1 MPFTVEELTFLDMY
15 KSSDIEITKKEI
27 RKSLPVIDDSNMI
40 DLALKVLSK
49 LNKLSPDEFKQLDF
63 TNILSIENVEIWV
76 CSTL

>member
-1 MPFTVEELTFLDMY
+1 
-15 KSSDIEITKKEI
+15 
-27 RKSLPVIDDSNMI
+27 
-40 DLALKVLSK
+40 VLSK